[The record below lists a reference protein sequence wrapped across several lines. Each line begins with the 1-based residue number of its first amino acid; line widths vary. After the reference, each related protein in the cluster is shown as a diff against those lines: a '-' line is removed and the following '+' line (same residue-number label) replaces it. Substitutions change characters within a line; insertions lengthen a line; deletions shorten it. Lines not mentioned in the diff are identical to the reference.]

1 MTPLEQRYALWLL
14 GGRKGNTLR
23 NHVRALVYGT
33 VAVGAVATP
42 AAMLGYK
49 AITGFTAMISP
60 EWAQSSSRL
69 DAFVNVFSWF
79 TAYGQARTADAMT
92 QGANN
97 LNAMQ
102 QIASSSASY
111 TGQASAVAKSSV
123 GLRIVDRVAAYA
135 AREVFG
141 LGVLGVEVMSELSQS
156 TVRGDGNPLVGMTDM
171 DKLGIQASGSVVE
184 TIATVV
190 DLGGA
195 NNVGLQQMQTYERPP
210 YGADSDGAFIGPK
223 VPYDPP
229 VPVNLTSNLVASIST
244 MLQDAGGVFAAMGD
258 VVLQAADETER
269 LGAVQ
274 LATSDPQTQMLAR
287 WLKTQHFMQRWLG
300 MMWGVTFDE
309 KHMEFYALVNTLIE
323 DWMIPMEPSATQVA
337 DPRNAATGNAVATVA
352 AKDTVP
358 PTSFELQLMV
368 RDELSRTQDDGS
380 LLYPHLQQFKPP
392 VPSRLVQTR
401 EASRA
406 AISDTYNGDGKVYA
420 ALRAAAYVSFEV
432 LSVVFTD
439 ADW

>member
-1 MTPLEQRYALWLL
+1 
-14 GGRKGNTLR
+14 
-23 NHVRALVYGT
+23 
-33 VAVGAVATP
+33 
-42 AAMLGYK
+42 
-49 AITGFTAMISP
+49 
-60 EWAQSSSRL
+60 
-69 DAFVNVFSWF
+69 
-79 TAYGQARTADAMT
+79 
-92 QGANN
+92 
-97 LNAMQ
+97 
-102 QIASSSASY
+102 
-111 TGQASAVAKSSV
+111 
-123 GLRIVDRVAAYA
+123 
-135 AREVFG
+135 
-141 LGVLGVEVMSELSQS
+141 
-156 TVRGDGNPLVGMTDM
+156 
-171 DKLGIQASGSVVE
+171 
-184 TIATVV
+184 
-190 DLGGA
+190 
-195 NNVGLQQMQTYERPP
+195 
-210 YGADSDGAFIGPK
+210 
-223 VPYDPP
+223 
-229 VPVNLTSNLVASIST
+229 

-274 LATSDPQTQMLAR
+274 LATSNPQTQMLAR

-380 LLYPHLQQFKPP
+380 LLYPHLQQFMPP

>member
-33 VAVGAVATP
+33 VAVGVVATP

-79 TAYGQARTADAMT
+79 TAYGQAGTADAMT

-156 TVRGDGNPLVGMTDM
+156 TVRGDGNPLVGMTEM

-190 DLGGA
+190 DL
-195 NNVGLQQMQTYERPP
+195 T
-210 YGADSDGAFIGPK
+210 
-223 VPYDPP
+223 
-229 VPVNLTSNLVASIST
+229 
-244 MLQDAGGVFAAMGD
+244 
-258 VVLQAADETER
+258 
-269 LGAVQ
+269 
-274 LATSDPQTQMLAR
+274 
-287 WLKTQHFMQRWLG
+287 
-300 MMWGVTFDE
+300 
-309 KHMEFYALVNTLIE
+309 
-323 DWMIPMEPSATQVA
+323 
-337 DPRNAATGNAVATVA
+337 
-352 AKDTVP
+352 
-358 PTSFELQLMV
+358 
-368 RDELSRTQDDGS
+368 
-380 LLYPHLQQFKPP
+380 
-392 VPSRLVQTR
+392 
-401 EASRA
+401 
-406 AISDTYNGDGKVYA
+406 
-420 ALRAAAYVSFEV
+420 
-432 LSVVFTD
+432 
-439 ADW
+439 